1 MTASP
6 APARPRLIVT
16 ADDFGLHTAVNQAVE
31 RGFRDGVL
39 RAASL
44 MVTAPAVADAVAR
57 AKRMPKLAVGLHLV
71 LADGQSALPPSQIPA
86 LVDARGRFGDHM
98 ARDGV
103 RFFFLPHVRR
113 QLAAEIR
120 AQFEAFAATGL
131 PLDHVNAHKHFHLH
145 PTVLSLMLSI
155 GRGYGLRAV
164 RWPAEPGSSPWLKP
178 WLALMRHRLRRAG
191 VRSNDQVFGIRHSG
205 GMDEQALLDVVQR
218 LPAGLSELYL
228 HPATHGELTPTVAD
242 YRHADELAALLSPRV
257 QQAIAEHC
265 QLCNGFSDPA
275 AA

>member
-1 MTASP
+1 MTAPP
-6 APARPRLIVT
+6 APSQPRLIVT
-16 ADDFGLHTAVNQAVE
+16 ADDFGLHSAVNEAVE

-57 AKRMPKLAVGLHLV
+57 ARQLPGLAVGLHLV
-71 LADGQSALPPSQIPA
+71 LADGRSALPAPHIPA
-86 LVDARGRFGDHM
+86 LVDARGYFGDNM
-98 ARDGV
+98 AGDGF

-155 GRGYGLRAV
+155 GRDFGLRAV
-164 RWPAEPGSSPWLKP
+164 RWPAEPGSGPWLKP
-178 WLALMRHRLRRAG
+178 WLALMRYRLRRAG
-191 VRSNDQVFGIRHSG
+191 MRTNDRVFGIRHTG
-205 GMDEQALLDVVQR
+205 GMNEQVLLDVLQH
-218 LPAGLSELYL
+218 LPDGLNELYL
-228 HPATHGELTPTVAD
+228 HPATHDELTPAMAS

-257 QQAIAEHC
+257 RQAVAEHC
-265 QLCNGFSDPA
+265 RLCHGFSDPA

>member
-1 MTASP
+1 MTAPP

-31 RGFRDGVL
+31 RGYREGVL

-57 AKRMPKLAVGLHLV
+57 AKQMPGLAVGLHLV
-71 LADGQSALPPSQIPA
+71 LADGQSALPPSRIPD
-86 LVDARGRFGDHM
+86 LVDARGNFGDNM
-98 ARDGV
+98 VRDGF
-103 RFFFLPHVRR
+103 RFFFLPHVRA

-145 PTVLSLMLSI
+145 PTVLTLMLSI
-155 GRGYGLRAV
+155 GRSFGLRAV
-164 RWPAEPGSSPWLKP
+164 RWPAEPNSSPWLTP

-191 VRSNDQVFGIRHSG
+191 VRSNDHVFGIQHTG
-205 GMDEQALLDVVQR
+205 AMDEKVLLDVVQR
-218 LPAGLSELYL
+218 LPNGLNEIYL
-228 HPATHGELTPTVAD
+228 HPATHGELTPAMAN

-257 QQAIAEHC
+257 QQAVAEHC
-265 QLCNGFSDPA
+265 QLCAGFSDPA

>member
-1 MTASP
+1 MTATP
-6 APARPRLIVT
+6 TPARPRLIVT
-16 ADDFGLHTAVNQAVE
+16 ADDFGLHPAVNQAVE

-57 AKRMPKLAVGLHLV
+57 ARNMPGLAVGLHLV
-71 LADGQSALPPSQIPA
+71 LADGQSALPPPRIPA
-86 LVDARGRFGDHM
+86 LVDARGQFGDHM
-98 ARDGV
+98 ARDGI

-155 GRGYGLRAV
+155 GRDYGLRAV
-164 RWPAEPGSSPWLKP
+164 RWPAEPGTGPWLKP

-191 VRSNDQVFGIRHSG
+191 VRSNDHVFGIQHSG
-205 GMDEQALLDVVQR
+205 HMDEQVLLDVVQR
-218 LPAGLSELYL
+218 LPDGLSELYL
-228 HPATHGELTPTVAD
+228 HPATHGELTPAMAD

-257 QQAIAEHC
+257 RQAIAEHC
-265 QLCNGFSDPA
+265 QLCSGFSDPA